1 MKYLD
6 QPEDTESQQQ
16 QKAIEL
22 CGGVVRGFTNKRGLY
37 FRAGNLYNEQHRV
50 PLFACYIQPD
60 LKKDSFSSLRGVADS
75 INMRY
80 RFCDEALHQSLLPDT
95 PLERFLFELLEQ
107 LRVDSL
113 VPDEYVGV
121 RNNLLHRYR
130 EWSMQYHHSG
140 LTETGVGILIY
151 TISQVAWAQFNY
163 ISVLEETEDLLEHTR
178 AGISP
183 LISEAMYGMKKTKH
197 DQAAFAVHALS
208 LASKF
213 KHLVLSESDGEDD
226 ADLDAIMDEIDIP
239 DFKLLVSFDN
249 GDSHNVGDVTVG
261 TSKAW
266 DDNDAKYTIFTTE
279 YDKIQ
284 YADKFI
290 RSSYLKEMRPVLDDR
305 VSKQGIN
312 IPAIARKLKHTF
324 ATPQRDDWDYAETQ
338 GYIDGRRLSQ
348 VIATPTERRVFKN
361 IRHQPHSDCVL
372 SFLVD
377 CSGSMKEHSMNV
389 AILLDV
395 FARAAEAAGIKTEIL
410 GFTTTNWG
418 GGKAMKDWIKQG
430 KPRNPGRLSG
440 TNHMVFKEA
449 DKTWKKSRNS
459 IAGFTKTDIYH
470 EGIDG
475 EAITWAAG
483 RLADR
488 PEQKKILTVVSDGS
502 PMDSGTNLAN
512 DDYYLDNHLK
522 DVIMDFEN
530 SSQLEI
536 FGLGVKLDLSNYFR
550 YYTILHL
557 EEQLNNSTFN
567 DILKLWLSR
576 FKK

>member
-6 QPEDTESQQQ
+6 TPSESESQQQ

-22 CGGVVRGFTNKRGLY
+22 CGGVVRGFTNKHGLY
-37 FRAGNLYNEQHRV
+37 FRGGQLYKDQHRV
-50 PLFACYIQPD
+50 PLFACYIQAD
-60 LKKDSFSSLRGVADS
+60 LKQDSFSSLRGVADS

-80 RFCDEALHQSLLPDT
+80 RFCDEILHQTLLPDT
-95 PLERFLFELLEQ
+95 ALERFLFEMLEQ

-121 RNNLLHRYR
+121 RKNLLHRFR

-140 LTETGVGILIY
+140 LTETGVGLLIY
-151 TISQVAWAQFNY
+151 TIAQVSWSKLNS
-163 ISVLEETEDLLEHTR
+163 ISVIEETEDMLEATR
-178 AGISP
+178 AGIGP
-183 LISEAMYGMKKTKH
+183 MIGEALYGMKKTMH
-197 DQAAFAVHALS
+197 DQAAFAEHALS

-213 KHLVLSESDGEDD
+213 KHLVLSEGGDD
-226 ADLDAIMDEIDIP
+226 KEDLDAIMEEIDIP

-249 GDSHNVGDVTVG
+249 GDSYNIGDVTVG
-261 TSKAW
+261 ESKAW

-290 RSSYLKEMRPVLDDR
+290 RSSFLKEMRAVLDDR
-305 VSKQGIN
+305 ISKQGIN
-312 IPAIARKLKHTF
+312 IPGIARKLKNTF

-348 VIATPTERRVFKN
+348 VISTPTERRVFKN

-377 CSGSMKEHSMNV
+377 CSGSMKEHSVNV
-389 AILLDV
+389 GILLDI
-395 FARAAEAAGIKTEIL
+395 FARAADAAGIKTEIL

-418 GGKAMKDWIKQG
+418 GGKAMKDWIKKG

-440 TNHMVFKEA
+440 TSHMVFKEA

-470 EGIDG
+470 EGVDG

-483 RLADR
+483 RLAKR
-488 PEQKKILTVVSDGS
+488 PEQKKILTVISDGS

-522 DVIMDFEN
+522 DVIMDIEN
-530 SSQLEI
+530 SPKMEI

-557 EEQLNNSTFN
+557 EEQLNNATFN

-576 FKK
+576 FSR

>member
-1 MKYLD
+1 MKMLHV
-6 QPEDTESQQQ
+6 ETESQQQ

-37 FRAGNLYNEQHRV
+37 FRGGNLYNEQYRV
-50 PLFACYIQPD
+50 PLFACYIQAD
-60 LKKDSFSSLRGVADS
+60 LKQDSFSSLRGVTDS
-75 INMRY
+75 INMRH
-80 RFCDEALHQSLLPDT
+80 RFCDEKLHQSLLPDT
-95 PLERFLFELLEQ
+95 ALERFLFEMLEQ
-107 LRVDSL
+107 LRVDCL
-113 VPDEYVGV
+113 VPDAYIGV
-121 RNNLLHRYR
+121 RKNLLHRFR
-130 EWSMQYHHSG
+130 EWSMQYHYSG
-140 LTETGVGILIY
+140 LTETGVGLLIY
-151 TISQVAWAQFNY
+151 TIAQIAWSQLNR
-163 ISVLEETEDLLEHTR
+163 ISVLEETEDLLEATR
-178 AGISP
+178 AGIAPIIGPS
-183 LISEAMYGMKKTKH
+183 LYGMKKTKH
-197 DQAAFAVHALS
+197 DQAAFAEHALE

-213 KHLVLSESDGEDD
+213 KHLVLSEGGGEDD
-226 ADLDAIMDEIDIP
+226 EDLDAIMDEIDIP

-249 GDSHNVGDVTVG
+249 GDSYNIGDVTVG
-261 TSKAW
+261 ESKAW
-266 DDNDAKYTIFTTE
+266 DESDAQYKIFTTQ

-284 YADKFI
+284 YAEKFI
-290 RSSYLKEMRPVLDDR
+290 RSSFLKEMRPVLDER

-348 VIATPTERRVFKN
+348 VISSPTERRVFKN

-440 TNHMVFKEA
+440 TSHMVFKEA

-470 EGIDG
+470 EGVDG

-488 PEQKKILTVVSDGS
+488 PEQKKILTVISDGS

-522 DVIMDFEN
+522 NVIMNLE
-530 SSQLEI
+530 SSPQIEI

-557 EEQLNNSTFN
+557 EEQLNNATFN

-576 FKK
+576 FK